1 MNLENLHEL
10 IQRYENS
17 IDWLYGTEHDELFK
31 WRAMATWRKEWLKPK
46 DAFTS
51 FANRF
56 TAAKKTSP
64 YLWIIAECIHL
75 LVL

>member
-17 IDWLYGTEHDELFK
+17 IDWIYGTEHDELFK

-46 DAFTS
+46 DAS
-51 FANRF
+51 LHCC
-56 TAAKKTSP
+56 KKR
-64 YLWIIAECIHL
+64 L
-75 LVL
+75 LLIYG